1 MDSVDSLVLEESN
14 LPHGKK
20 NEFLIVFLLAF
31 ICYLASLDSMLL
43 MPLGNIIMT
52 TFKVSPV
59 HSTVVVSVYSIVAG
73 ISGFLSASIMDQF
86 DRKKLLVFSF
96 IGFIIGTA
104 LCGFAYN
111 FNLLILYRG
120 FTGIFGGIVGGVCVA
135 IVSDIIPYERRAT
148 AMSIISLSFAVAAIT
163 GVPAG
168 LFLAKQ
174 FNIQMPF
181 KVLAIISL
189 FALIAI
195 IVWIPAINTH
205 LKNKI
210 PIKNPFITVRNIL
223 KDYNQVMA
231 LLLAFLLVYS
241 HYVVIQFIVPYM
253 VNNVG
258 FNEDLIPIMYAVGGI
273 CTIAT
278 SPFIGKLSDKKG
290 NFPSF
295 VVLVLLS
302 FIPIIA
308 STHINKVEIPV
319 AIFVCAVFFILAAGR
334 MIPAYTLMSAATTPE
349 KRGGFMSMRSACM
362 ELGTGIASIT
372 SGLIVSQ
379 GINGRIENFHYVG
392 YVSVAV
398 GLLAIFVASRVK
410 VVSTI

>member
-1 MDSVDSLVLEESN
+1 MDSVDSLALEESS

-31 ICYLASLDSMLL
+31 ICYLASMDSMLL
-43 MPLGNIIMT
+43 MPLGNIIMKT
-52 TFKVSPV
+52 YNVSPIQ
-59 HSTVVVSVYSIVAG
+59 STIVVSVYSIVAG

-86 DRKKLLVFSF
+86 DRKNLLIYTFL
-96 IGFIIGTA
+96 GFIIGTA

-120 FTGIFGGIVGGVCVA
+120 ITGIFGGIVGGVCVA

-174 FNIQMPF
+174 FSIQMPF
-181 KVLAIISL
+181 RVLSVISL
-189 FALIAI
+189 FALLAI
-195 IVWIPAINTH
+195 IVWIPSISKH
-205 LKNKI
+205 LLNKV
-210 PIKNPFITVRNIL
+210 PIKNPFVTIHNIFS
-223 KDYNQVMA
+223 DHNQVMA

-258 FNEDLIPIMYAVGGI
+258 FDEDLIPVMYAIGGI

-295 VVLVLLS
+295 VVLVILS

-308 STHINKVEIPV
+308 STHINKVVIPV
-319 AIFVCAVFFILAAGR
+319 AILVCATFFILAAGR

-372 SGLIVSQ
+372 SGMIVKQ
-379 GINGRIENFHYVG
+379 GLHGRIENFHYVG

-398 GLLAIFVASRVK
+398 GLLAIYVASRVK
-410 VVSTI
+410 VVSKI

>member
-1 MDSVDSLVLEESN
+1 MDSVDSLALEESS

-31 ICYLASLDSMLL
+31 ICYLSSLDSMLL

-52 TFKVSPV
+52 TFKVSPI

-86 DRKKLLVFSF
+86 DRKKLLVFTF
-96 IGFIIGTA
+96 IGFIVGTA

-120 FTGIFGGIVGGVCVA
+120 ITGIFGGIVGGVCVA

-181 KVLAIISL
+181 RVLSIISV
-189 FALIAI
+189 FALIAV
-195 IVWIPAINTH
+195 IVWIPAINKH
-205 LKNKI
+205 LKDKM
-210 PIKNPFITVRNIL
+210 PIKNPFTTINNIF
-223 KDYNQVMA
+223 KDHNQVMA

-258 FNEDLIPIMYAVGGI
+258 FNEDLIPVMYAIGGI
-273 CTIAT
+273 CTIST

-308 STHINKVEIPV
+308 STHIHKVVIPV
-319 AIFVCAVFFILAAGR
+319 AIIVCATFFILAAGR

-372 SGLIVSQ
+372 SGLIVKQ
-379 GINGRIENFHYVG
+379 GLHGRIENFHYVG
-392 YVSVAV
+392 YVSVMV
-398 GLLAIFVASRVK
+398 GLLAIYIASRVK

>member
-1 MDSVDSLVLEESN
+1 MDSVDSLALEESS

-31 ICYLASLDSMLL
+31 ICYLASMDSMLL
-43 MPLGNIIMT
+43 MPLGNIIMKT
-52 TFKVSPV
+52 YNVSPIQ
-59 HSTVVVSVYSIVAG
+59 STIVVSVYSIVAG

-86 DRKKLLVFSF
+86 DRKNLLIYTFL
-96 IGFIIGTA
+96 GFIIGTA

-120 FTGIFGGIVGGVCVA
+120 ITGIFGGIVGGVCVA

-174 FNIQMPF
+174 FSIQMPF
-181 KVLAIISL
+181 RVLSVISL
-189 FALIAI
+189 FALFAI
-195 IVWIPAINTH
+195 IVWIPSISKH
-205 LKNKI
+205 LLNKV
-210 PIKNPFITVRNIL
+210 PIKNPFVTIRNIFS
-223 KDYNQVMA
+223 DHNQVMA

-258 FNEDLIPIMYAVGGI
+258 FDEDLIPVMYAIGGI

-295 VVLVLLS
+295 VVLVILS

-308 STHINKVEIPV
+308 STHINKVVIPV
-319 AIFVCAVFFILAAGR
+319 AILVCATFFILAAGR

-372 SGLIVSQ
+372 SGMIVKQ
-379 GINGRIENFHYVG
+379 GLHGRIENFHYVG

-398 GLLAIFVASRVK
+398 GLLAIYVASRVK
-410 VVSTI
+410 VVSKI

>member
-1 MDSVDSLVLEESN
+1 MDTVDSLVLEESN

-31 ICYLASLDSMLL
+31 ICYLASMDSMLL

-52 TFKVSPV
+52 TFKVSPI

-86 DRKKLLVFSF
+86 DRKRLLVFTF
-96 IGFIIGTA
+96 IGFIVGTA

-120 FTGIFGGIVGGVCVA
+120 ITGIFGGIVGGVCVA

-181 KVLAIISL
+181 RVLSVISV

-195 IVWIPAINTH
+195 IVWIPAINKH
-205 LKNKI
+205 LQNKI
-210 PIKNPFITVRNIL
+210 PIKNPFTTIKNIF
-223 KDYNQVMA
+223 KDHNQVMA

-258 FNEDLIPIMYAVGGI
+258 FNEDLIPVMYAIGGI

-278 SPFIGKLSDKKG
+278 SPFIGKLSDIKG

-308 STHINKVEIPV
+308 STHINKVVIPV
-319 AIFVCAVFFILAAGR
+319 AIVVCATFFILAAGR

-372 SGLIVSQ
+372 SGLIVKQ
-379 GINGRIENFHYVG
+379 GLHGRIENFHYVG

-398 GLLAIFVASRVK
+398 GLLSIYIASRVK

>member
-1 MDSVDSLVLEESN
+1 MDSVDSLALEESS

-31 ICYLASLDSMLL
+31 ICYLASMDSMLL
-43 MPLGNIIMT
+43 MPLGNIIMKT
-52 TFKVSPV
+52 YNVSPIQ
-59 HSTVVVSVYSIVAG
+59 STIVVSVYSIVAG

-86 DRKKLLVFSF
+86 DRKNLLIYTFL
-96 IGFIIGTA
+96 GFIIGTA

-120 FTGIFGGIVGGVCVA
+120 ITGIFGGIVGGVCVA

-174 FNIQMPF
+174 FSIQMPF
-181 KVLAIISL
+181 RVLSVISL
-189 FALIAI
+189 FALLAI
-195 IVWIPAINTH
+195 IVWIPSISKH
-205 LKNKI
+205 LLNKV
-210 PIKNPFITVRNIL
+210 PIKNPFVTIRNIFS
-223 KDYNQVMA
+223 DHNQVMA

-258 FNEDLIPIMYAVGGI
+258 FDEDLIPVMYAIGGI

-295 VVLVLLS
+295 VVLVILS

-308 STHINKVEIPV
+308 STHINKVVIPV
-319 AIFVCAVFFILAAGR
+319 AILVCATFFILAAGR

-372 SGLIVSQ
+372 SGMIVKQ
-379 GINGRIENFHYVG
+379 GLHGRIENFHYVG

-398 GLLAIFVASRVK
+398 GLLAIYVASRVK
-410 VVSTI
+410 VVSKI

>member
-1 MDSVDSLVLEESN
+1 MDSIDSLAIEEN
-14 LPHGKK
+14 ELPNGKK

-31 ICYLASLDSMLL
+31 ICYLSSLDSMLL
-43 MPLGNIIMT
+43 MPLGNIIMK
-52 TFKVSPV
+52 TFNVSPV
-59 HSTVVVSVYSIVAG
+59 QSTIVVSVYSIVAG

-86 DRKKLLVFSF
+86 DRKQLLVVTF

-104 LCGFAYN
+104 LCGYAFN

-120 FTGIFGGIVGGVCVA
+120 ITGIFGGIVGGVCVA

-181 KVLAIISL
+181 KALAVLSL
-189 FALIAI
+189 LALVAI
-195 IVWIPAINTH
+195 IVWIPAIKSH
-205 LKNKI
+205 LKNKV
-210 PIKNPFITVRNIL
+210 PVKNPFVTISNIF
-223 KDYNQVMA
+223 KDNNQVMA

-241 HYVVIQFIVPYM
+241 HYIVIQFIVPYM

-258 FNEDLIPIMYAVGGI
+258 FDEDLVPVMYAIGGI

-278 SPFIGKLSDKKG
+278 SPFIGKISDKKG

-295 VVLVLLS
+295 VILVILS

-319 AIFVCAVFFILAAGR
+319 AIIVCAIFFILAAGR
-334 MIPAYTLMSAATTPE
+334 MIPE

-372 SGLIVSQ
+372 SGMIVSQ
-379 GINGRIENFHYVG
+379 GLNGRIEHFNYVG

-398 GLLAIFVASRVK
+398 GLLSIYVASKVK
-410 VVSTI
+410 VVSKL

>member
-1 MDSVDSLVLEESN
+1 MDSIDSLAIEEN
-14 LPHGKK
+14 ELPNGKK

-31 ICYLASLDSMLL
+31 ICYLSSLDSMLL
-43 MPLGNIIMT
+43 MPLGNIIMK
-52 TFKVSPV
+52 TFNVSPV
-59 HSTVVVSVYSIVAG
+59 QSTIVVSVYSIVAG

-86 DRKKLLVFSF
+86 DRKQLLVVTF

-104 LCGFAYN
+104 LCGYAFN

-120 FTGIFGGIVGGVCVA
+120 ITGIFGGIVGGVCVA

-181 KVLAIISL
+181 KALAVLSLLALVAIV
-189 FALIAI
+189 
-195 IVWIPAINTH
+195 VWIPAIKSH
-205 LKNKI
+205 LKNKV
-210 PIKNPFITVRNIL
+210 PVKNPFVTISNIF
-223 KDYNQVMA
+223 KDNNQVMA

-241 HYVVIQFIVPYM
+241 HYIVIQFIVPYM

-258 FNEDLIPIMYAVGGI
+258 FDEDLVPVMYAIGGI

-278 SPFIGKLSDKKG
+278 SPFIGKISDQKG

-295 VVLVLLS
+295 VILVILS

-319 AIFVCAVFFILAAGR
+319 AIIVCAIFFILAAGR

-372 SGLIVSQ
+372 SGMIVSQ
-379 GINGRIENFHYVG
+379 GLNGRIEHFNYVG

-398 GLLAIFVASRVK
+398 GLLSIYVASKVK
-410 VVSTI
+410 VVSKL